1 MDRKHIAIGDAEMM
15 MCLIYWINQQIM
27 ALLFTIMSFV
37 SCLTGGRLFFRIKVF
52 GRENIGRARR
62 PVILIPNHKTFA
74 DHFFLAAALL
84 FNFRI
89 LPARIMATDWIYS
102 VRWWK
107 GGFLLRWLLG
117 ALGAFQE
124 RGGLGLRTALHTLRA
139 GQSVAIYPEGVANR
153 GSGIADIQ
161 KGVVWLAR
169 KTGVPLLPCGLRGL
183 EHSSAKDFFGGRM
196 VTVILGSPFHIGP
209 NEDMDSALLKI
220 KNKLEELY
228 NENA

>member
-1 MDRKHIAIGDAEMM
+1 MDRKHIAIGDTEMM
-15 MCLIYWINQQIM
+15 MCPIYWISQQIM

-117 ALGAFQE
+117 ALGAF
-124 RGGLGLRTALHTLRA
+124 
-139 GQSVAIYPEGVANR
+139 
-153 GSGIADIQ
+153 
-161 KGVVWLAR
+161 
-169 KTGVPLLPCGLRGL
+169 
-183 EHSSAKDFFGGRM
+183 
-196 VTVILGSPFHIGP
+196 
-209 NEDMDSALLKI
+209 
-220 KNKLEELY
+220 
-228 NENA
+228 